1 MAELGI
7 PLDSKE
13 QKKVFKKFKADLE
26 EWRRQLEDQEEIFLT
41 YGSRNQR
48 SSSELML
55 PQSLELNHHCHRQ
68 LMSLDPVENFG
79 KEKLLLRQTRQA
91 CPGKSNSNTVIIII
105 SII

>member
-26 EWRRQLEDQEEIFLT
+26 EWRRQLEEQEETFFT

-55 PQSLELNHHCHRQ
+55 P
-68 LMSLDPVENFG
+68 
-79 KEKLLLRQTRQA
+79 
-91 CPGKSNSNTVIIII
+91 
-105 SII
+105 

>member
-13 QKKVFKKFKADLE
+13 QKRVFKKFKADLE
-26 EWRRQLEDQEEIFLT
+26 EWRRQLEEQEEIFLT

-55 PQSLELNHHCHRQ
+55 P
-68 LMSLDPVENFG
+68 
-79 KEKLLLRQTRQA
+79 
-91 CPGKSNSNTVIIII
+91 
-105 SII
+105 

>member
-1 MAELGI
+1 MEEAAGGAGGDLLDLRQQESKIIIRIDASLIPRAE
-7 PLDSKE
+7 
-13 QKKVFKKFKADLE
+13 
-26 EWRRQLEDQEEIFLT
+26 
-41 YGSRNQR
+41 
-48 SSSELML
+48 SSL
-55 PQSLELNHHCHRQ
+55 HRQ